1 MNALRAKRI
10 FPGDGEVLDEIPM
23 QEADDLLKIYREE
36 RQRELCFEGQRW
48 FDLRRFGMPEIKKI
62 WQLNEQQNE
71 TYVLREGD
79 PMYVLSIPSEAIDRN
94 GKLEQNPGASEP
106 QRMPL

>member
-1 MNALRAKRI
+1 M
-10 FPGDGEVLDEIPM
+10 
-23 QEADDLLKIYREE
+23 KIYREE